1 MMFFNNEQLK
11 QRLIQLRQDPDYQEI
26 KTDIRKAVRYIE
38 KLEYA
43 MNNTATEKTKPIK
56 GR

>member
-1 MMFFNNEQLK
+1 MFFNNEQLK
-11 QRLIQLRQDPDYQEI
+11 QQLIQLRQDPDYQEI

-43 MNNTATEKTKPIK
+43 INNMATEKTKPIK

>member
-11 QRLIQLRQDPDYQEI
+11 QQLIQLRQDPDYQEI

-43 MNNTATEKTKPIK
+43 MNNMATEKTKPIK

>member
-43 MNNTATEKTKPIK
+43 MNDMVADKNKPNK